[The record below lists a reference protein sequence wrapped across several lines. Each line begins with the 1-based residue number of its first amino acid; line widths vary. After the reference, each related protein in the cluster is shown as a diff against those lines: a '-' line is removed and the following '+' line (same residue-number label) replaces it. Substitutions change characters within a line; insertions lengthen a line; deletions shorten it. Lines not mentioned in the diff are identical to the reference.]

1 MTLLVAVFVVPAL
14 AAMAAQRFLV
24 LFFPPKGRYCSI
36 RMSGKAL
43 QKPNSPRRLAVGA
56 MEITIEQPMA
66 VWVLPVRG
74 PSDWTKR
81 TQFICIAA
89 KAIKLPAQLLPVCAF
104 AANSALPKNDHFKI
118 YWASYTP
125 GKMESLGN

>member
-14 AAMAAQRFLV
+14 AGIAAAFGFFLA
-24 LFFPPKGRYCSI
+24 PKRRYCSI

-89 KAIKLPAQLLPVCAF
+89 KAIKLPVRLCLCRKQRP
-104 AANSALPKNDHFKI
+104 S
-118 YWASYTP
+118 
-125 GKMESLGN
+125 